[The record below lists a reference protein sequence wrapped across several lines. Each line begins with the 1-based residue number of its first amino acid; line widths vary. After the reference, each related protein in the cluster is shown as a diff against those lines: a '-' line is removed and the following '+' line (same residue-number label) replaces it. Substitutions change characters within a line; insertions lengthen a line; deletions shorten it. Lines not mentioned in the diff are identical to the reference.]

1 MAAAPSRKRVSWAD
15 LQEEEEAQREVRSM
29 LLAPLTVEM
38 LPKLPLRAPSAPFE
52 AARNLYLGVV
62 NGRTTHQEAMRWSHN
77 LPRQAG
83 GWVRR
88 ALRTHASA
96 GKVRTKPGR
105 TIK

>member
-1 MAAAPSRKRVSWAD
+1 
-15 LQEEEEAQREVRSM
+15 M

-38 LPKLPLRAPSAPFE
+38 LPKLPRQAPSAPFE
-52 AARNLYLGVV
+52 AARNLYIDVA
-62 NGRTTHQEAMRWSHN
+62 NGRTAHRDAIRWSHN

-96 GKVRTKPGR
+96 GKARTKPGL